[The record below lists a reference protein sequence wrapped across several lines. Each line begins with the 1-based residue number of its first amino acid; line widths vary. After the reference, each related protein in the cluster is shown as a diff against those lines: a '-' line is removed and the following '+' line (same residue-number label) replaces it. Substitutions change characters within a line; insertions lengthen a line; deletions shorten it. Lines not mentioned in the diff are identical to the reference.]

1 MASGVFDIIHP
12 GHIFYLQSAKAL
24 GDELVVVIASDR
36 SVEMRK
42 RRPIMCQEDRAKVVG
57 ALKPVNKVVI
67 GKDTGDVFDTVME
80 IEPDIIA
87 LGFDQGF
94 DEKDLERDA
103 MNHGLKIRV
112 VRLPRQNGGVDATRK
127 IISRILEVFG
137 NDLER
142 LRS

>member
-1 MASGVFDIIHP
+1 MVRVMASGVFDIIHP

-36 SVEMRK
+36 TVEMRK

-57 ALKPVNKVVI
+57 ALKPVDKVVI

-137 NDLER
+137 ND
-142 LRS
+142 

>member
-36 SVEMRK
+36 TVEMRK

-57 ALKPVNKVVI
+57 ALKPVDKVVI

-137 NDLER
+137 ND
-142 LRS
+142 

>member
-36 SVEMRK
+36 TVEMRK

-57 ALKPVNKVVI
+57 ALKPVDKVVI

-103 MNHGLKIRV
+103 MNHGLKVKVI
-112 VRLPRQNGGVDATRK
+112 RLPRRNGGVDATRK

-137 NDLER
+137 ND
-142 LRS
+142 